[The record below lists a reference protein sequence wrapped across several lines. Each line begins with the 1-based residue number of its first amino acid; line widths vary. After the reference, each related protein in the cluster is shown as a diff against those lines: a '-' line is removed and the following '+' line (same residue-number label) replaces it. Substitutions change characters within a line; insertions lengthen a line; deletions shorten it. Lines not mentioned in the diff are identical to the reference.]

1 MSDGGTLL
9 SDIPTTT
16 LTRAQRRWRK
26 AYLTIYSTRMMLSL
40 ISKSRQESEKSP
52 PRYPVLEIQPT
63 VSQNQVVLNS
73 FDPFVYKT
81 TLRMLEN
88 KDLKHLHVL
97 GGVEGVATALGVSS
111 DNGIGGS
118 KDDITRRSQIFGTNS
133 YHKPP
138 PKGFRYF
145 LIGAFKNTAIFIL
158 LVWAALALAFG
169 IKQHGVEEGWYEG
182 VSIIVAVLLMVA
194 LSAVS
199 NLIEETQSNERKELS
214 INIKVEVV
222 RDARHQQ
229 VSLFDLVVG
238 DVVLLRTGD
247 QIPADGL
254 FLKGYRLEV
263 DESSMTGENDFVE
276 VNSNHNPFLLSGTK
290 VVDGYGQM
298 LVVSVGMNTTWGRMM
313 SSIADDQSNEKTQ
326 LQARL
331 DKLIC
336 SIEKLGFSLA
346 FLVLAYLLFNYFT
359 GKTKDKNG
367 NKEYNGSKTDL
378 DAIFKSVAHILTAT
392 VATLVA
398 AILSGLPVAVTLTLA
413 YSMKRMMADQAMV
426 KKLSG
431 YEKMSSATVVCTEKT
446 GILTL
451 KQMKVTEFWLGQES
465 IKKDSRDMVA
475 SNVRE
480 LFYQAVGLNTTGGVY
495 KPVSGSVPE
504 FSGSPT
510 EKAILSWATQELGM
524 NMEKVKQKYTIL
536 QVETFNSDKKRSGVS
551 IRKTDDNTIH
561 VHWKGAAEMILAM
574 CSQYYE
580 NNGVTKTID
589 EDERQKTE
597 NMIDSMAAKG
607 LRCIAFAHK
616 KIFKEEMQYNEDGNT
631 HQTLREDDLTL
642 LGIVTLKDPCRP
654 GEKTDVEIC
663 KSAGLGIKMI
673 TGDNVFTAKAIAR
686 ECGILQYKAQAKNDE
701 EVVEGK
707 QFRNYTPEDRMEKVD
722 KIRVMAR
729 SSPFDKLLMVKCL
742 KEKGHVVVVTGE
754 DNNDAPALKKADIGL
769 WMGIQG
775 CEIAKESSDIVILD
789 DKFTTVATTLKWGRC
804 FNNNIKTFIQFQLT
818 FNIAALVINVV
829 AGFVPG
835 NKIPLTA
842 VQLVWVNIILDTLVA
857 LALATERPTDE
868 LMKNPPQGHTEPII
882 TNIMWR
888 NLLYQALYQI
898 AVLLI
903 LQFVGESI
911 FKVSPEVNGTMVF
924 NTFFLCQVFSFFN
937 ARKLEKTNVF
947 RGIHKNKLY
956 LGLMG
961 VAILVQFLK
970 VEILNKFASKER
982 LNWRQWLTC
991 NALGAFTLPIGFIV
1005 KFIHVPEKP
1014 VLLINSDESV
1024 SSTAKRAE
1032 EFLTLINE
1040 NKINLEAPFHIK
1052 DYFNALNLR
1061 CVERLYGDHGLDMMG
1076 ILRKNPALALPK
1088 FNSSEAVAR

>member
-63 VSQNQVVLNS
+63 VSQNQFVLNTKLM
-73 FDPFVYKT
+73 F
-81 TLRMLEN
+81 EN
-88 KDLKHLHVL
+88 KDWMHLHVL

-111 DNGIGGS
+111 DNGISGS
-118 KDDITRRSQIFGTNS
+118 KDDTTRRSQIFGTNS

-145 LIGAFKNTAIFIL
+145 LLGAFKDTAIHLL

-182 VSIIVAVLLMVA
+182 GSIIVAVLLMFA
-194 LSAVS
+194 LSAVI
-199 NLIEETQSNERKELS
+199 NLIVETQSNERKELS

-222 RDARHQQ
+222 RDARHQKA
-229 VSLFDLVVG
+229 SLFDLVVG
-238 DVVLLRTGD
+238 DVVLLRSGD

-263 DESSMTGENDFVE
+263 DESSMTGDSAFVE
-276 VNSNHNPFLLSGTK
+276 VNCNHNPFLLSGTK

-298 LVVSVGMNTTWGRMM
+298 LVVSVGMNTKWGRRM
-313 SSIADDQSNEKTQ
+313 SSIADGQSTEKTQ
-326 LQARL
+326 FQARL

-346 FLVLAYLLFNYFT
+346 FLILAYLLFNYFT

-378 DAIFKSVAHILTAT
+378 DAIFKSVAHILMAT
-392 VATLVA
+392 VATVVA
-398 AILSGLPVAVTLTLA
+398 VIPSGLPVAVTLTLA
-413 YSMKRMMADQAMV
+413 YSMKRMMADKAMV

-431 YEKMSSATVVCTEKT
+431 YEKTSSATVVCTAKT
-446 GILTL
+446 GILTFN
-451 KQMKVTEFWLGQES
+451 QMKVTEFWLGQES
-465 IKKDSRDMVA
+465 IEKDSPNMVA

-480 LFYQAVGLNTTGGVY
+480 LFYQAVGLNTTGGAY
-495 KPVSGSVPE
+495 KSVSGSVLE
-504 FSGSPT
+504 FYGSPT
-510 EKAILSWATQELGM
+510 EKAILSWATEELAM

-536 QVETFNSDKKRSGVS
+536 QVETFNSYKKRSGVS

-580 NNGVTKTID
+580 NDGVTKTID

-597 NMIDSMAAKG
+597 NMIAGMAAKG

-616 KIFKEEMQYNEDGNT
+616 QIFKEEMQYNKNGKT
-631 HQTLREDDLTL
+631 HQTLREDGLTL
-642 LGIVTLKDPCRP
+642 LGIVALKDPCRP
-654 GEKTDVEIC
+654 GAKTGVEIC

-673 TGDNVFTAKAIAR
+673 TGDNVFTAKAIAT
-686 ECGILQYKAQAKNDE
+686 ECGILQYNGQAENDE
-701 EVVEGK
+701 EVVEGI
-707 QFRNYTPEDRMEKVD
+707 QFRNYTPEEKMEKVD

-729 SSPFDKLLMVKCL
+729 SSPSDKLSMVQCL
-742 KEKGHVVVVTGE
+742 RAKGHVVVVTG
-754 DNNDAPALKKADIGL
+754 DDINDAPALKQADIGL
-769 WMGIQG
+769 SMGIQG
-775 CEIAKESSDIVILD
+775 CEICKQSSDIVILD
-789 DKFTTVATTLKWGRC
+789 DAFITVAIVLRWGRC
-804 FNNNIKTFIQFQLT
+804 IYNNIKTFIQFQLT
-818 FNIAALVINVV
+818 LNIAALVINVV

-868 LMKNPPQGHTEPII
+868 LLKSPPQGPTEPII

-888 NLLYQALYQI
+888 NLLSQALYQI

-903 LQFVGESI
+903 LQFVGDSI

-947 RGIHKNKLY
+947 RGIHKNKLS

-961 VAILVQFLK
+961 VAILVQFLM
-970 VEILNKFASKER
+970 VELLNKFASTER

-991 NALGAFTLPIGFIV
+991 TALGAFALPIGFIV

-1014 VLLINSDESV
+1014 VLLINSDGELNIGFIKFIKLLFCLV
-1024 SSTAKRAE
+1024 KLL
-1032 EFLTLINE
+1032 FLYDCD
-1040 NKINLEAPFHIK
+1040 A
-1052 DYFNALNLR
+1052 
-1061 CVERLYGDHGLDMMG
+1061 
-1076 ILRKNPALALPK
+1076 
-1088 FNSSEAVAR
+1088 